1 MLTLIGNS
9 TDSCRRTCVGSTH
22 IISRSSVICSLNTTA
37 LKAAVE
43 RRIILKTLIQRDQR
57 AITVLKA
64 IVRKTKG
71 TIIVRTVS
79 IQKTTPVFHRMIHRN
94 TIRVSSFFPKPIK
107 RESPQ
112 TKNKGVF
119 KRFSINSGKSK
130 KEQREQNYF
139 YIPFLLHRCLFNIF
153 NYSFRHHISRF
164 MILTYLNC
172 KSLLHPLQGKHA
184 CEYMLRIH
192 PVLKASVRSQ
202 KR

>member
-22 IISRSSVICSLNTTA
+22 IISGSSVICSLNTTA

-43 RRIILKTLIQRDQR
+43 RRIILKALIQRDR
-57 AITVLKA
+57 RTITVLKA

-94 TIRVSSFFPKPIK
+94 TIRVVSFFPKPIK
-107 RESPQ
+107 RESPKTENQ
-112 TKNKGVF
+112 CLF
-119 KRFSINSGKSK
+119 KRTINKYCKSK
-130 KEQREQNYF
+130 KHQREQNYF
-139 YIPFLLHRCLFNIF
+139 YIPFLFHRYLLNIF
-153 NYSFRHHISRF
+153 NHSFGHHISRF

-184 CEYMLRIH
+184 CEYGVRLQ
-192 PVLKASVRSQ
+192 PVLKAFIRS
-202 KR
+202 